1 MHRPL
6 LLAAGAVLLAYAAS
20 AQANQGT
27 QEGQASYF
35 NGGQSGHTETAS
47 GAPVNPQAN
56 TGASRTLPLGS
67 AATVTNERNGK
78 SAQVTITDRGPT
90 RTDRVVD
97 VSKSAAEQLGMEKS
111 GTAPVK
117 VAPDTEGK

>member
-1 MHRPL
+1 MRKPL
-6 LLAAGAVLLAYAAS
+6 LTAAYAALLACAAS

-35 NGGQSGHTETAS
+35 SGGQSGHTKTAS
-47 GAPVNPQAN
+47 GAGVNPQAN
-56 TGASRTLPLGS
+56 TAASRTLPLGS
-67 AATVTNERNGK
+67 EATVTNERNGK
-78 SAQVTITDRGPT
+78 ATQVTITDRGPT

-97 VSKSAAEQLGMEKS
+97 VSKAAAKQLGMEKS

-117 VAPDTEGK
+117 VTPDTNGK